1 LNKQIF
7 TKYNSTSRY
16 KPHIIYTNIIIA
28 VSRLTRR
35 ILLNCT
41 MPKPFI
47 GILFLVFTISCKEA
61 TKNNLQATSAI
72 PIQGTWKLLKGTL
85 IEKGDTT
92 ITDYTKD
99 LSFIKIIN
107 DSHFSFLQHDTRKDS
122 TNFSAGGGRYTL
134 TGNTYTEHLEYCSAK
149 EWEGH
154 DFTFTV
160 TITNDTLIQTGVE
173 KIEAQGIDRLN
184 TEKYIR
190 YKE

>member
-1 LNKQIF
+1 
-7 TKYNSTSRY
+7 
-16 KPHIIYTNIIIA
+16 
-28 VSRLTRR
+28 
-35 ILLNCT
+35 
-41 MPKPFI
+41 MPKLSI
-47 GILFLVFTISCKEA
+47 GILFLVLMISCGEKTE
-61 TKNNLQATSAI
+61 NNLQTTSAI
-72 PIQGTWKLLKGTL
+72 PIQGTWKLLSGTL

-122 TNFSAGGGRYTL
+122 TNFSAGGGRYKL

-160 TITNDTLIQTGVE
+160 TIANDTLIQTGIE
-173 KIEAQGIDRLN
+173 KIEAEGIDRIN

>member
-1 LNKQIF
+1 MKKAFPILILLM
-7 TKYNSTSRY
+7 
-16 KPHIIYTNIIIA
+16 IIA
-28 VSRLTRR
+28 A
-35 ILLNCT
+35 CT
-41 MPKPFI
+41 ESPKKDSQI
-47 GILFLVFTISCKEA
+47 ADEISLK
-61 TKNNLQATSAI
+61 
-72 PIQGTWKLLKGTL
+72 GTWKLLTGTL
-85 IEKGDTT
+85 IEQGDTT

-122 TNFSAGGGRYTL
+122 INFSAGGGRYELKGT
-134 TGNTYTEHLEYCSAK
+134 TYKEHLEYCNAK

-173 KIEAQGIDRLN
+173 KIEAQGIDRIN